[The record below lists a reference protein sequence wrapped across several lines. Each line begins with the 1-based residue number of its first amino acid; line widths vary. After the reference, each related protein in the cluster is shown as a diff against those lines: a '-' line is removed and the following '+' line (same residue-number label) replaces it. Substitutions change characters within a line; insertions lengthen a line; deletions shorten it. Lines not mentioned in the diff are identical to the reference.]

1 MRSRSSE
8 FGCKFSTTRTKMAL
22 FNARIFSRV
31 SRYRCVLSMA
41 SRACLS
47 TTQSEDLLI
56 NKERY
61 SFIKELGLQDHNDG
75 VFSGTWG
82 ANGEVK
88 VEF

>member
-1 MRSRSSE
+1 
-8 FGCKFSTTRTKMAL
+8 MAL
-22 FNARIFSRV
+22 FNARVFSRL

-56 NKERY
+56 NKEKY
-61 SFIKELGLQDHNDG
+61 SFIKELGLEADNDG
-75 VFSGTWG
+75 VFNGSWG

-88 VEF
+88 VERLAQQNKDPA